1 MLLEKAVEESV
12 GIGRT
17 RECPKPALVPAQA
30 QPRLAD
36 ADPDEEVSEEGRL
49 REGDERVAPAVDEE
63 EARREEGREARCC
76 GGGG

>member
-63 EARREEGREARCC
+63 EARREEGREGRC
-76 GGGG
+76 GGGGG